1 MSRRARITWKI
12 CWAAVMVGLLIVFS
26 ASEYDFIYRA
36 F

>member
-1 MSRRARITWKI
+1 MSSRGRILWKL
-12 CWAAVMVGLLIVFS
+12 CLTALMVGLLIVFS